1 VSTPPVPAGSGIAPE
16 DTPDALAKDVATVQ
30 KIGVVPSILELICHK
45 TGMGFA
51 AVARVTDGTW
61 TACAVRDDIGFGL
74 LPGGQLDVHT
84 TLCKEARL
92 ARQPVAFDHASTH
105 PLYRDHHTPRTYNI
119 ESYLSV
125 PIVLPD
131 GEYFG
136 NLCAIHPKPALVTAP
151 ELMATFE
158 AFAALISTE
167 LARCRREETFE
178 AALRDERA
186 VSVLREQFIAVLGHD
201 LRNPLS
207 AIFTAGDVL
216 VRGGPAVDSRAVG
229 QRIQASARRMTRLID
244 DVLDFARGRL
254 GSGIGTRMALT
265 ADLDAVL
272 SDVVAETRLAHPGR
286 VIDARIEVPSP
297 GRYDRAR
304 LQQLLSNLLGNAMH
318 HGDAALPVAVEARE
332 DGGLLVMAVTNGG
345 RPIPPEHLARIFEP
359 YWRPPSSAP
368 GGGLGLGL
376 HICAQIAAAH
386 DGRMDVSSTPDG
398 HTRFVALIPI
408 RAD

>member
-265 ADLDAVL
+265 ADLDAAL